1 MDLTDI
7 KTKALVAW
15 ENHAKAWDEQM
26 GDDGNSYFS
35 ALELPILERMVLK
48 YKSARALDLATG
60 NGLVARWLAREG
72 ASVVATDASR
82 PMLERARARTE
93 SWYQD
98 GRLSRE
104 QKISFETLNAASMD
118 AWEEFISQ
126 SLTPVSSHAAAGTG
140 LVDRYQTEKFDIITM
155 NMGIMDIPDLKP
167 LATALKRLLT
177 QDGCFVAT
185 ILHPLFFTSG
195 ADRQITFHENPTTG
209 QREITRSIILNR
221 YLDVP
226 PARQL
231 LFSEDE
237 NTPPPLS
244 FHRPL
249 HELFAPFFQK
259 GLVLDALE
267 ETNFDESFV
276 DHKREHSSKNF
287 LQFPKILGFRIRRTS
302 VSPVN

>member
-7 KTKALVAW
+7 ETKSLVAW

-26 GDDGNSYFS
+26 GDDGNAYFS
-35 ALELPILERMVLK
+35 ALELPILERMILPR
-48 YKSARALDLATG
+48 KSARAMDLATG
-60 NGLVARWLAREG
+60 NGLVARWLAKEG

-93 SWYQD
+93 NWYQD

-104 QKISFETLNAASMD
+104 RKISFEVLNAASMD
-118 AWEEFISQ
+118 AWEEFISRY
-126 SLTPVSSHAAAGTG
+126 LTP
-140 LVDRYQTEKFDIITM
+140 TEKFDIITI

-167 LATALKRLLT
+167 LASALKRLLA
-177 QDGCFVAT
+177 QDGCLVAT

-209 QREITRSIILNR
+209 QREITRSIILNK

-237 NTPPPLS
+237 TIPPPVCS
-244 FHRPL
+244 GIPL
-249 HELFAPFFQK
+249 
-259 GLVLDALE
+259 
-267 ETNFDESFV
+267 NSY
-276 DHKREHSSKNF
+276 
-287 LQFPKILGFRIRRTS
+287 
-302 VSPVN
+302 PVYPSLLL

>member
-1 MDLTDI
+1 MDPTDI
-7 KTKALVAW
+7 ETKTLLAW
-15 ENHAKAWDEQM
+15 ENHAKAWDELM
-26 GDDGNSYFS
+26 GDNGNEYFS
-35 ALELPILERMVLK
+35 VLELPILERIVIPRQG
-48 YKSARALDLATG
+48 ARALDLATG
-60 NGLVARWLAREG
+60 NGLVARWLAKEG

-82 PMLERARARTE
+82 PMLERATARTE
-93 SWYQD
+93 SWYQQ
-98 GRLSRE
+98 GKLSRE
-104 QKISFETLNAASMD
+104 RKISFEVLNAASID
-118 AWEEFISQ
+118 AWEDFISQ
-126 SLTPVSSHAAAGTG
+126 SLIP
-140 LVDRYQTEKFDIITM
+140 TEKFDIITL

-167 LATALKRLLT
+167 LASALKCLLK

-195 ADRQITFHENPTTG
+195 AYRQITFHGNPMTG
-209 QREITRSIILNR
+209 QQEITRSIILEK

-237 NTPPPLS
+237 NIPPPFS

-249 HELFAPFFQK
+249 HELFAPFFQE

-276 DHKREHSSKNF
+276 DYERERSSKNF
-287 LQFPKILGFRIRRTS
+287 LQFPKILGFRIRRAS
-302 VSPVN
+302 LPLVD